1 MTDVS
6 RQLEDDLD
14 RALTGPVGALLGLDL
29 AEKIRERITAR
40 APMLAAQ
47 LTQDADDRL
56 AGETVIDVWPSG
68 DPDPDWWRTP
78 LGRVCARSL
87 GNDDAEAVT
96 HSVAAAMLGVTRG
109 TVAQLVHRGTL
120 DRHPDGGVTRA
131 SVLMRIGRGA
141 S

>member
-56 AGETVIDVWPSG
+56 AGETVIDVLTAVWPSG

-131 SVLMRIGRGA
+131 
-141 S
+141 